1 MKRAPGHNSRAT
13 LDFASFDADEE
24 EEAPKEQKLL
34 KMAVDTPLEDFFVED
49 PGAKL
54 GQARM
59 LRKKAL
65 ALARQIRLRRM
76 KLGKKSRAKMQRVM
90 RGPEP
95 PQVETVVKVD
105 PPFMM

>member
-1 MKRAPGHNSRAT
+1 MILHAMRRRIWRSGRVLKRAPGHNSRAT

-65 ALARQIRLRRM
+65 ALARQIRLRRTW
-76 KLGKKSRAKMQRVM
+76 GRRIGRRC
-90 RGPEP
+90 RG
-95 PQVETVVKVD
+95 
-105 PPFMM
+105 